1 MALTTYEAKGA
12 AEGAAALSIDHLT
25 MRFLGLT
32 AVDRMD
38 LSLIEGQ
45 IVSLIGPNG
54 AGKTTLFNC
63 VTGHYAPTEGQVRL
77 GADLISGLP
86 PHTIAKMGV
95 VRTFQNI
102 RLFGAMS
109 AIENVMVG
117 RHCRTHAG
125 VMATLLGAPSV
136 KREERAIRDRA
147 VDLLEFTGLATSRD
161 LQARNLPYGA
171 QRRLEIARAL
181 AAEPKI
187 LCLDEPAA
195 GMNPRET
202 ADLMALIAKI
212 RERGVTVFLI
222 EHHMNLVMA
231 ISDRVAVMD
240 HGVKIAEGTPE
251 QVQKDP
257 KVIAAYLGDEE

>member
-1 MALTTYEAKGA
+1 MLP
-12 AEGAAALSIDHLT
+12 ALSIQNLT

-38 LSLIEGQ
+38 LSLNEGQ

-63 VTGHYAPTEGQVRL
+63 VTGHYAPTEGHVRL
-77 GADLISGLP
+77 GSEVISGRA
-86 PHTIAKMGV
+86 PHTIARLGI

-117 RHCRTHAG
+117 RHCRTRAG
-125 VMATLLGAPSV
+125 VLATLFCTPSM
-136 KREERAIRDRA
+136 KREERAIRERA
-147 VDLLEFTGLATSRD
+147 MDILEFAGLGPCRD
-161 LQARNLPYGA
+161 LHARNLPYGA

-181 AAEPKI
+181 AAEPRV

-202 ADLMALIAKI
+202 ADLMALITQI
-212 RERGVTVFLI
+212 RGRGVTIFLI

-240 HGVKIAEGTPE
+240 HGVKIAEGTPD

-257 KVIAAYLGDEE
+257 KVIAAYLGDEA

>member
-1 MALTTYEAKGA
+1 MTAGLQINS
-12 AEGAAALSIDHLT
+12 LS

-32 AVDRMD
+32 AVDRVD
-38 LSLIEGQ
+38 LEITPGQ

-63 VTGHYAPTEGQVRL
+63 ITGHYLPSEGEVSLRGERL
-77 GADLISGLP
+77 TGLP
-86 PHTIAKMGV
+86 PHQIAKRGV

-102 RLFGAMS
+102 RLFPAMS
-109 AIENVMVG
+109 VLENVMVG
-117 RHCRTHAG
+117 RHCRTRAG
-125 VMATLLGAPSV
+125 VFGAVFGLPAV
-136 KREERAIRDRA
+136 RREEREIGARAGELLAFAGLSNRRD
-147 VDLLEFTGLATSRD
+147 TLAK
-161 LQARNLPYGA
+161 NLPYGA

-181 AAEPKI
+181 AADPEI

-202 ADLMALIAKI
+202 ADLMDLIVRI
-212 RERGVTVFLI
+212 RAGGVTVFLI

-240 HGVKIAEGTPE
+240 HGVKIADGSPE
-251 QVQKDP
+251 EVQRDP
-257 KVIAAYLGDEE
+257 KVVAAYLGEEDG

>member
-1 MALTTYEAKGA
+1 
-12 AEGAAALSIDHLT
+12 

-38 LSLIEGQ
+38 LSLSEGQ

-77 GADLISGLP
+77 GTEVISGRP
-86 PHTIAKMGV
+86 PHTIARLGI

-117 RHCRTHAG
+117 RHCRTRAG
-125 VMATLLGAPSV
+125 VLATLFGAPSMR
-136 KREERAIRDRA
+136 REEHAIRDRA
-147 VDLLEFTGLATSRD
+147 MDILEFAGLTPFRD

-202 ADLMALIAKI
+202 ADLMALITQI
-212 RERGVTVFLI
+212 RERGVTIFLI

-251 QVQKDP
+251 EVQKDP
-257 KVIAAYLGDEE
+257 KVIAAYLGDEG

>member
-1 MALTTYEAKGA
+1 MAE
-12 AEGAAALSIDHLT
+12 ALSILNLT

-32 AVDRMD
+32 AVDRVD
-38 LSLIEGQ
+38 LVLEKGQ

-63 VTGHYAPTEGQVRL
+63 VTGHYLPTEGTVRM
-77 GADLISGLP
+77 GGTETISGLP
-86 PHTIAKMGV
+86 PHAIAQKGV

-102 RLFGAMS
+102 RLFPAMS
-109 AIENVMVG
+109 ALENVMVG
-117 RHCRTHAG
+117 RHCRTGAG
-125 VMATLLGAPSV
+125 AFGAMLGLPSV
-136 KREERAIRDRA
+136 RSEERAIRERA
-147 VDLLEFTGLATSRD
+147 TELLAFAGVADHRD
-161 LQARNLPYGA
+161 SQARNLPYGA

-181 AAEPKI
+181 AVEPRV

-195 GMNPRET
+195 GMNPKET
-202 ADLMALIAKI
+202 VDLMALITRI
-212 RERGVTVFLI
+212 RDLGVTVFLI

-251 QVQKDP
+251 QVQRDP
-257 KVIAAYLGDEE
+257 RVVAAYLGEEG

>member
-1 MALTTYEAKGA
+1 MSAL
-12 AEGAAALSIDHLT
+12 LSITNLT
-25 MRFLGLT
+25 MRFEGLT
-32 AVDRMD
+32 AVDRLD
-38 LSLIEGQ
+38 LAVEEGQ

-63 VTGHYAPTEGQVRL
+63 VTGHYAPTAGEVRL
-77 GADLISGLP
+77 SGDLISRLA
-86 PHTIAKMGV
+86 PHTIARLGV

-102 RLFGAMS
+102 RLFPAMS
-109 AIENVMVG
+109 ALENVMVG
-117 RHCRTHAG
+117 RHCRTRGNVFDA
-125 VMATLLGAPSV
+125 LLGTPAV
-136 KREERAIRDRA
+136 RREERQIRERA
-147 VDLLEFTGLATSRD
+147 LELLDFTGLPD
-161 LQARNLPYGA
+161 HHDQLARNLPYGA

-181 AAEPKI
+181 AAEPRV

-202 ADLMALIAKI
+202 SDLMALISKI
-212 RERGVTVFLI
+212 RDLGITVFLI

-251 QVQKDP
+251 QVQRDP
-257 KVIAAYLGDEE
+257 KVMAAYLGEEEPRAQA

>member
-1 MALTTYEAKGA
+1 
-12 AEGAAALSIDHLT
+12 

-38 LSLIEGQ
+38 LSLSEGQ

-77 GADLISGLP
+77 GTEVISGRP
-86 PHTIAKMGV
+86 PHTIARLGI

-117 RHCRTHAG
+117 RHCRTRAG
-125 VMATLLGAPSV
+125 VLATLFDAPSMR
-136 KREERAIRDRA
+136 REEHAIRDCA
-147 VDLLEFTGLATSRD
+147 MDILEFAGLAHCRD

-202 ADLMALIAKI
+202 ADLMALITQI
-212 RERGVTVFLI
+212 RERGVTIFLI

-240 HGVKIAEGTPE
+240 HGVKIAEGTPDE
-251 QVQKDP
+251 VQKDP
-257 KVIAAYLGDEE
+257 KVIAAYLGDEA

>member
-1 MALTTYEAKGA
+1 MLP
-12 AEGAAALSIDHLT
+12 ALSIQNLT

-38 LSLIEGQ
+38 LSLNEGQ

-77 GADLISGLP
+77 GSEVISGRP
-86 PHTIAKMGV
+86 PHTIARLGI

-117 RHCRTHAG
+117 RHCRTRAG
-125 VMATLLGAPSV
+125 VLATLFCTPSM
-136 KREERAIRDRA
+136 KREERGIRERA
-147 VDLLEFTGLATSRD
+147 LDILDLAGLAPCRD

-181 AAEPKI
+181 AAEPRV

-202 ADLMALIAKI
+202 ADLMALITKI
-212 RERGVTVFLI
+212 RGSGVTIFLI

-240 HGVKIAEGTPE
+240 HGVKIAEGTPD

-257 KVIAAYLGDEE
+257 KVIAAYLGDEA

>member
-1 MALTTYEAKGA
+1 VLPAVSIEN
-12 AEGAAALSIDHLT
+12 LS

-38 LSLIEGQ
+38 LSLYEGQ

-54 AGKTTLFNC
+54 AGKTTVFNC
-63 VTGHYAPTEGQVRL
+63 VTGHYAPSEGRVRL
-77 GADLISGLP
+77 GSEVISGRP
-86 PHTIAKMGV
+86 PHTIARLGI

-125 VMATLLGAPSV
+125 VLATLFCAPSM

-147 VDLLEFTGLATSRD
+147 VDLLEFTGLDHCRD

-181 AAEPKI
+181 AAEPRV

-202 ADLMALIAKI
+202 ADLMALITQI
-212 RERGVTVFLI
+212 RERGVTIFLI

-240 HGVKIAEGTPE
+240 HGVKIAEGTPD
-251 QVQKDP
+251 QVQRDP
-257 KVIAAYLGDEE
+257 KVIAAYLGDEG

>member
-1 MALTTYEAKGA
+1 MSAL
-12 AEGAAALSIDHLT
+12 LSIAGLT
-25 MRFLGLT
+25 MRFEGLT

-38 LSLIEGQ
+38 LAVEEGR

-63 VTGHYAPTEGQVRL
+63 VTGHYAPTAGDVHL
-77 GADLISGLP
+77 SGDLISGLQ
-86 PHTIAKMGV
+86 PHTIARRGV

-102 RLFGAMS
+102 RLFPAMS
-109 AIENVMVG
+109 ALENVMVG
-117 RHCRTHAG
+117 RHCRTRAG
-125 VMATLLGAPSV
+125 VFDALLGTPAV
-136 KREERAIRDRA
+136 RREEREIRERA
-147 VDLLEFTGLATSRD
+147 LALLEFTGLSAQCD
-161 LQARNLPYGA
+161 QQARNLPYGA

-181 AAEPKI
+181 AAEPKV

-202 ADLMALIAKI
+202 ADLMALIGKI
-212 RERGVTVFLI
+212 RDLGVTVFLI

-251 QVQKDP
+251 QVQRDP
-257 KVIAAYLGDEE
+257 KVVAAYLGEEEHRARA